1 MGVAIGSIPSIILL
15 IRRSHNGPN
24 PPSPPTPL
32 IWNASDYQSNSDY
45 YNQLTTISNFNQTHN
60 LRLDRLSSP
69 SFNPNDGKSVIYL
82 RKQYHMPDLNGS
94 TTTLHWIDLETN
106 KTIQLTRPIWG
117 RNDQQ
122 VRSFFHRK
130 YSNIF
135 LYSLSFIGS
144 IVKQFFFFL
153 IVDHHLV

>member
-1 MGVAIGSIPSIILL
+1 
-15 IRRSHNGPN
+15 
-24 PPSPPTPL
+24 
-32 IWNASDYQSNSDY
+32 
-45 YNQLTTISNFNQTHN
+45 
-60 LRLDRLSSP
+60 LDRLSSP
-69 SFNPNDGKSVIYL
+69 SFNPRDGKSVIYL

-135 LYSLSFIGS
+135 LYSFSFIGS
-144 IVKQFFFFL
+144 IIKQFFFFL
-153 IVDHHLV
+153 IVHHLD

>member
-1 MGVAIGSIPSIILL
+1 LGAIIVLIPCVIVIAL
-15 IRRSHNGPN
+15 RSKDCTN
-24 PPSPPTPL
+24 PPSPPASST
-32 IWNASDYQSNSDY
+32 WNASDYQSNSDY

-69 SFNPNDGKSVIYL
+69 SFNPIEGKSVIYL

-122 VRSFFHRK
+122 VRPFFHRK

-135 LYSLSFIGS
+135 LYSFSFIGS
-144 IVKQFFFFL
+144 IVKPFFFFL